1 MQLKQNTFS
10 PFFYSTF
17 LQWTVELLK
26 TACERP
32 LTAQTPSLH
41 SLVNSNRPQRRWR
54 VRLWSVYGGVCAYF
68 CWLFLRSAPWLDLA
82 RSALLRQTSP
92 GGGGGEKHLRSAQEC
107 RGIGTW
113 LNPGSTHTH
122 THSHFFHSLLR
133 LHVEPTYEN
142 TAFLCV
148 QSNDIPKSP
157 HSLCRHAIG
166 RACQMNRS
174 VSAWKLESC

>member
-1 MQLKQNTFS
+1 MQLKQNPFS

-122 THSHFFHSLLR
+122 TLTFSTLCWDSTWSLPTKTRHSSACNQTIFLSHH
-133 LHVEPTYEN
+133 
-142 TAFLCV
+142 TACADM
-148 QSNDIPKSP
+148 Q
-157 HSLCRHAIG
+157 
-166 RACQMNRS
+166 
-174 VSAWKLESC
+174 

>member
-1 MQLKQNTFS
+1 MQLKQNPFS

-32 LTAQTPSLH
+32 LTAQTPSLY

-54 VRLWSVYGGVCAYF
+54 VRLWSVYGVVCAYF

-92 GGGGGEKHLRSAQEC
+92 GGGGGKKHSRSAQEC
-107 RGIGTW
+107 RRIGTW
-113 LNPGSTHTH
+113 LSPGSIHTLSLFPLSAE
-122 THSHFFHSLLR
+122 TPRGAYLRKHSI
-133 LHVEPTYEN
+133 P
-142 TAFLCV
+142 LCAIKQYSKVTTQPV
-148 QSNDIPKSP
+148 QTCNS
-157 HSLCRHAIG
+157 
-166 RACQMNRS
+166 QTNRS